1 MLSSVLLQVP
11 QAQTHSLILTYLDHL
26 MAEQIHC
33 QVDDSPEPHADCP
46 HMKQKHTSRRP
57 LKEAFLASKIV
68 ILN

>member
-46 HMKQKHTSRRP
+46 HMRQKGEEEGGTSIK
-57 LKEAFLASKIV
+57 LGWAALIH
-68 ILN
+68 